1 LQAAQLHRE
10 GLAGLL
16 LVVVIG
22 VVVASLSG
30 GGSGGSKTRIVHG
43 VIGSEKQPFFDDAK
57 VKNAFAKH
65 GLEVQVDTAGSRA
78 IATTTDL
85 SKYDFAFPAGTPA
98 AVKIQ
103 RDHKVGTTYVPFFT
117 PMAVASFVPIANLL
131 ASAGVAHQTANG
143 WVLDMKAFMALTG
156 TNKRWSE
163 LSNNTAYP
171 VNKSILITSTDIATS
186 NSAAMYA
193 GIASYVA
200 NGNNVIAGPDDVP
213 KVAPAVNPL
222 FTRQGFAES
231 SSEEPFNDYLSIG
244 IGKTPMVMIYEAQY
258 VDRAADHDGSIRPDM
273 VLLYP
278 DPDIVSKHTLVPLT
292 TNGDEVG
299 RLLSSD
305 PTLQRL
311 AVVHGFRTANPSA
324 FADFVARNKVS
335 VAPDVLDVI
344 EPPTYET
351 LEALIT
357 EISAALHGPT
367 PATTTPTPR
376 S

>member
-1 LQAAQLHRE
+1 
-10 GLAGLL
+10 
-16 LVVVIG
+16 
-22 VVVASLSG
+22 
-30 GGSGGSKTRIVHG
+30 VHG
-43 VIGSEKQPFFDDAK
+43 VIGSEKQPFFADPK
-57 VKNAFAKH
+57 VKDAFAKH
-65 GLEVQVDTAGSRA
+65 GLDVQVDTAGSRA

-103 RDHKVGTTYVPFFT
+103 RDRRISTTYVPFFT
-117 PMAVASFVPIANLL
+117 PMAVATFKPIADLL
-131 ASAGVAHQTANG
+131 TAAGVAHQSANG
-143 WVLDMKAFMALTG
+143 GTLDMKGFMALTG
-156 TNKRWSE
+156 ANKRWSE
-163 LSNNTAYP
+163 LPNNTAYP

-193 GIASYVA
+193 SIASYVA
-200 NGNNVIAGPDDVP
+200 NANNVIAGPDDVA
-213 KVAPAVNPL
+213 KVQDAVNPL

-258 VDRAADHDGSIRPDM
+258 VGQAALHDGSIRPDM

-292 TNGDEVG
+292 STGDEVG
-299 RLLSSD
+299 RLLTTD
-305 PTLQRL
+305 PTLQQL
-311 AVVHGFRTANPSA
+311 AVVHGFRTANPA
-324 FADFVARNKVS
+324 TFADFVNRNKVA

-357 EISAALHGPT
+357 EISAALHGPA
-367 PATTTPTPR
+367 PTTPTSR